1 MFLFSHAKYCLVLFP
16 IVKIFSVLVC
26 ASKYIFRVVSASKNI
41 AETKTKILVETK
53 IKVLFCLEN
62 KKYFFLLLETTTDMF
77 LPAET
82 KQKIFFCLRKHQKF
96 LPHVIDKLVLV
107 YFC

>member
-26 ASKYIFRVVSASKNI
+26 TSKYIFRVVSASKNI

-62 KKYFFLLLETTTDMF
+62 K
-77 LPAET
+77 
-82 KQKIFFCLRKHQKF
+82 
-96 LPHVIDKLVLV
+96 
-107 YFC
+107 